1 MTWPTPHPKYVAAG
15 ICQYILFRDGSL
27 TLISMASLM
36 VLVMLWS
43 SLPTMLKLSRD
54 NSCPVMLKW
63 SCMGDGTLICSLNLS
78 ANVLSDSLCTLY
90 HSPSCHTYICKS
102 LPSSLVCYPCLLGGL
117 GAPWWYWLLRK
128 TFLCHVFC
136 RGFCSFHSI
145 LSYRAP
151 LCKVYSS
158 CLSS

>member
-1 MTWPTPHPKYVAAG
+1 MW
-15 ICQYILFRDGSL
+15 Q
-27 TLISMASLM
+27 
-36 VLVMLWS
+36 LVFANIFYSGMGHWLWS
-43 SLPTMLKLSRD
+43 AWLHWWF
-54 NSCPVMLKW
+54 W
-63 SCMGDGTLICSLNLS
+63 SCLGHPCPLCWNCPEITHVQWCWSGHVWVMALS
-78 ANVLSDSLCTLY
+78 YVLWTFQQMFCLTPLCTLY